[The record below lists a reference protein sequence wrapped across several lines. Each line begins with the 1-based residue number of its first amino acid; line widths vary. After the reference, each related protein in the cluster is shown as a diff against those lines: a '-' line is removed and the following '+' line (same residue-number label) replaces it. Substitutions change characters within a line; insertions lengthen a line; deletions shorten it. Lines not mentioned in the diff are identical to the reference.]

1 MPSLDCIQCQ
11 NIFTVDEEG
20 FCEFCMIEI
29 EEFSGYT
36 WNTWDAWDTSKEKN
50 VQKTCNITGVNCG
63 SSSKVQ

>member
-29 EEFSGYT
+29 EDFSGYT
-36 WNTWDAWDTSKEKN
+36 WDTSKEKN

-63 SSSKVQ
+63 GSSKVQ

>member
-1 MPSLDCIQCQ
+1 
-11 NIFTVDEEG
+11 
-20 FCEFCMIEI
+20 MIEI